1 MYTVFLVQQAGPP
14 KEKIYG
20 EYWNSFRKNKQTQ
33 RTERILTKSGSS
45 MDWIAVKHCYRLPE
59 SPTGKISSL

>member
-1 MYTVFLVQQAGPP
+1 MFEISPYAMIKLRRRG
-14 KEKIYG
+14 
-20 EYWNSFRKNKQTQ
+20 RKNKQTQ

-45 MDWIAVKHCYRLPE
+45 MDWIAVKHCYRSPE